1 MTMIRIAAA
10 TLALLSPVL
19 AHATP
24 RIARNVGS
32 VDNRCAAAVSP
43 YGRRSVA
50 AYRAGRAPHFPLG
63 HVPTTSPALP
73 QAAGFSFFAWGR
85 CRAKAYKTRPFSPL
99 GGMVGW
105 WGAPVEPNFNRSVPC
120 QSRVALVQRHTTPF
134 GRQPCGGHARRSAG
148 SRGR

>member
-32 VDNRCAAAVSP
+32 VDNRYAAAVSP

-50 AYRAGRAPHFPLG
+50 AYRAGRGPHFPLG
-63 HVPTTSPALP
+63 HVLTTSPALP
-73 QAAGFSFFAWGR
+73 RQRGFPFLIMG
-85 CRAKAYKTRPFSPL
+85 KA
-99 GGMVGW
+99 
-105 WGAPVEPNFNRSVPC
+105 
-120 QSRVALVQRHTTPF
+120 
-134 GRQPCGGHARRSAG
+134 
-148 SRGR
+148 